1 MAKMRFAF
9 SAAVLLFSVS
19 ISQAQTSQPD
29 GGGIRKGT
37 LPLTW
42 STGGPK
48 CMEMPEWQVHEYN
61 PDLFILRQ
69 SGCTDFEKPFVYL
82 LFGKE
87 RALLLDTG
95 SRKGNLAPALQHT
108 VQQWL
113 LRNNRTSISL
123 IVAHTHSHSDHV
135 AGDAELQAL
144 KDPAILIDFLPS
156 TVEATKKFYGI
167 TNWPEDHG
175 AVDLGDRIIDVL
187 AIPGHDA
194 VSVALY
200 DRQTAILFTGDSL
213 YPGRI
218 YIRDFPAFVAS
229 NTRLVNFT
237 EGKLVAHILGCHIE
251 ETRTPYLDY
260 PVGTIYQPDE
270 HELALSRGALLEMQ
284 SALEKLNG
292 TPKRIALRDFS
303 LWPSGPAFRE
313 SDQSQQMFKETQ
325 EYQRKHM
332 WDQTQP

>member
-1 MAKMRFAF
+1 MGKMRFAF
-9 SAAVLLFSVS
+9 GVAVILLSVS
-19 ISQAQTSQPD
+19 VAQAQTSQPD
-29 GGGIRKGT
+29 GGGVRKGS

-95 SRKGNLAPALQHT
+95 SRNGHLAPALQHT
-108 VQQWL
+108 VHQWL
-113 LRNNRTSISL
+113 LRNNRASISL
-123 IVAHTHSHSDHV
+123 IVAHSHSHSDHT
-135 AGDAELQAL
+135 AGDAELKTL
-144 KDPAILIDFLPS
+144 HDSAISIDFVPA
-156 TVEATKKFYGI
+156 TVDATKKFYGI

-175 AVDLGDRIIDVL
+175 SVDLGDRVIDVT
-187 AIPGHDA
+187 AIPGHDV

-251 ETRTPYLDY
+251 EARTPFLDY
-260 PVGTIYQPDE
+260 PVDTIYQPDE

-292 TPKRIALRDFS
+292 TPKRVALRDFS
-303 LWPSGPAFRE
+303 LWPVGPAFHTSDTSE
-313 SDQSQQMFKETQ
+313 SKFKETQ

>member
-1 MAKMRFAF
+1 VAKVRFAF
-9 SAAVLLFSVS
+9 GTVAILLSVS
-19 ISQAQTSQPD
+19 IAHAQISEPN
-29 GGGIRKGT
+29 GGGIRSGN
-37 LPLTW
+37 LPVMW
-42 STGGPK
+42 NTGGPK
-48 CMEMPEWQVHEYN
+48 CMELPDWQIHEYN
-61 PDLFILRQ
+61 PDFFILRQ
-69 SGCTDFEKPFVYL
+69 SGCTDYEKPFVYL

-95 SRKGNLAPALQHT
+95 SRNGNLAPMLQHA
-108 VQQWL
+108 VHEWL
-113 LRNNRTSISL
+113 QRNNRSSIPL
-123 IVAHTHSHSDHV
+123 IVAHSHSHSDHT
-135 AGDAELQAL
+135 AGDAELKAL
-144 KDPAILIDFLPS
+144 QDPAILIDLVPA
-156 TVEATKKFYGI
+156 TVEATKKLYGI
-167 TNWPEDHG
+167 ANWPEDRG
-175 AVDLGDRIIDVL
+175 FVDLGDRVIDVI

-218 YIRDFPAFVAS
+218 YIRDFPTFLAS

-260 PVGTIYQPDE
+260 PVGTIYQPEE

-284 SALEKLNG
+284 FALESLNG
-292 TPKRIALRDFS
+292 TPKRVALRDFS
-303 LWPSGPAFRE
+303 LWPAGPAFRSNDE
-313 SDQSQQMFKETQ
+313 SQSKFKETQ

-332 WDQTQP
+332 WDQTQH

>member
-1 MAKMRFAF
+1 VAKMRFIFGIALIAF
-9 SAAVLLFSVS
+9 L
-19 ISQAQTSQPD
+19 IWPSQAQTSQPD
-29 GGGIRKGT
+29 GGGIRQGN
-37 LPLTW
+37 LPQTW
-42 STGGPK
+42 NSGGPK
-48 CMEMPEWQVHEYN
+48 CMEMQEWQVHEYN

-69 SGCTDFEKPFVYL
+69 SGCTDFEKPFLYL
-82 LFGKE
+82 LFGKQ

-95 SRKGNLAPALQHT
+95 SRNGNLAPVLQRT
-108 VQQWL
+108 VHRWL
-113 LRNNRTSISL
+113 LRNDRTGITL
-123 IVAHTHSHSDHV
+123 VVAHTHSHSDHT
-135 AGDAELQAL
+135 AGDADLKAL
-144 KDPAILIDFLPS
+144 KDPTISIDFLPP

-167 TNWPEDHG
+167 ANWPEDRG

-218 YIRDFPAFVAS
+218 YIRDLPSFVES
-229 NTRLVNFT
+229 NTRLVKFT
-237 EGKLVAHILGCHIE
+237 EDKLVAHILGCHIE
-251 ETRTPYLDY
+251 ETRTPFLDY

-270 HELALSRGALLEMQ
+270 HDLALSRGALLEMQ

-292 TPKRIALRDFS
+292 TPKRIAMRDFS
-303 LWPSGPAFRE
+303 LWPTGPAFRAG
-313 SDQSQQMFKETQ
+313 DQSESKFKETQ

-332 WDQTQP
+332 WDQTQH

>member
-1 MAKMRFAF
+1 MAKVRLAF
-9 SAAVLLFSVS
+9 SVAAIVLLTS
-19 ISQAQTSQPD
+19 ISQAQISEPN
-29 GGGIRKGT
+29 GGGIRQGN
-37 LPLTW
+37 LPLVW
-42 STGGPK
+42 NTGGPK
-48 CMEMPEWQVHEYN
+48 CMEIPEWQVHEYN

-69 SGCTDFEKPFVYL
+69 SGCTDFEKPFLYL

-95 SRKGNLAPALQHT
+95 SRNGNLAPALQHA
-108 VQQWL
+108 VHQWL
-113 LRNNRTSISL
+113 SRNKRTSISL
-123 IVAHTHSHSDHV
+123 VVAHSHSHSDHT
-135 AGDAELQAL
+135 AGDAELKAL
-144 KDPAILIDFLPS
+144 KDPAISIDFIPA

-167 TNWPEDHG
+167 ANWPEDHG
-175 AVDLGDRIIDVL
+175 SVDLGDRMIDVI
-187 AIPGHDA
+187 AIPGHDT

-218 YIRDFPAFVAS
+218 YIRDFPAFATS

-237 EGKLVAHILGCHIE
+237 EGKPVAHILGCHIE
-251 ETRTPYLDY
+251 ETQTPYLDY
-260 PVGTIYQPDE
+260 PVGTIYQPNE
-270 HELALSRGALLEMQ
+270 HELSLSRGALLEMQ
-284 SALEKLNG
+284 SALQSING

-303 LWPSGPAFRE
+303 LWPTGPAFRSNDE
-313 SDQSQQMFKETQ
+313 QSKFKETQ

>member
-1 MAKMRFAF
+1 MEKMRFALRV
-9 SAAVLLFSVS
+9 ATVLLSVVA
-19 ISQAQTSQPD
+19 SQAQTAQPD
-29 GGGIRKGT
+29 GGGIRMGK
-37 LPLTW
+37 LPLAW
-42 STGGPK
+42 NTGGPK

-69 SGCTDFEKPFVYL
+69 SGCTDYEKPFLYL

-95 SRKGNLAPALQHT
+95 SRHGNLVPALQHT
-108 VQQWL
+108 VHQWL

-123 IVAHTHSHSDHV
+123 IVAHSHSHSDHV

-144 KDPAILIDFLPS
+144 KDPAMPIVFLPA
-156 TVEATKKFYGI
+156 TVEATKKFYGM
-167 TNWPEDHG
+167 TNWPEDSG
-175 AVDLGDRIIDVL
+175 TVDLGGRMIDVL
-187 AIPGHDA
+187 AIPGHDT

-200 DRQTAILFTGDSL
+200 DRQTAIFFTGDSL

-218 YIRDFPAFVAS
+218 YIRDFPAFAAS
-229 NTRLVNFT
+229 NQRMVRFT

-270 HELALSRGALLEMQ
+270 HELSLSRGALLEMQ
-284 SALEKLNG
+284 STLETLNG
-292 TPKRIALRDFS
+292 TPKRVALRDFS
-303 LWPSGPAFRE
+303 LWPTGPAFRT
-313 SDQSQQMFKETQ
+313 SDQSQSKFKETQ

-332 WDQTQP
+332 WDQSQP